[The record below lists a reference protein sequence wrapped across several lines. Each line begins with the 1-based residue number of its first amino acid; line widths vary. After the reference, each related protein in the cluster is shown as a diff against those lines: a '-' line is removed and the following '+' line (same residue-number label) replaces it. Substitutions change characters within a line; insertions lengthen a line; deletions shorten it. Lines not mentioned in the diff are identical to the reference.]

1 MKKSFSRVF
10 LGFFLW
16 AKRAQN
22 GSEMTV
28 FKFYQKSMYGITDF
42 VHEVMAKWASNLTK
56 VIFMWEK
63 FCFEVFGLKGT
74 RNGPKSSFIQE
85 LSKVNAWNFFIFIF
99 YVKLQYHKDF
109 EGKNLFSWEKRF
121 WDKWDWNWTQMRFL
135 SSFEVS
141 VHGTFLFFFFNITLQ
156 QHKGWKLDETCFGE
170 IFVLGFTGIFVF
182 WKNLDLH
189 FLLKPFWLIVSW
201 KYIFSCLNA
210 PSYLLK

>member
-22 GSEMTV
+22 GSEMTI

-85 LSKVNAWNFFIFIF
+85 LSKVNAWKFFIFIF

-141 VHGTFLFFFFNITLQ
+141 VHGTFLFFFFFLTSRYSSIKAENWMKHVLAKFLFWDLQ
-156 QHKGWKLDETCFGE
+156 GFLFFEKILIC
-170 IFVLGFTGIFVF
+170 IFC
-182 WKNLDLH
+182 WNH
-189 FLLKPFWLIVSW
+189 FD
-201 KYIFSCLNA
+201 
-210 PSYLLK
+210 